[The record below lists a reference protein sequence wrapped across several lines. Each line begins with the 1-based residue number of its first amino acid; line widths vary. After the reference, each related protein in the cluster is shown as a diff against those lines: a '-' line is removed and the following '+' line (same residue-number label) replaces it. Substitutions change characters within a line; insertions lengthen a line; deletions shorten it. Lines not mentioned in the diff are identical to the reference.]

1 MADLVQD
8 VYVYSGKVDTRGAT
22 SSLECAGVV
31 SRVGSGVQSL
41 KAGDRVVAMAPGH
54 FATLESFPEWA
65 CEKLNDDED
74 YSVMSTLPLV
84 FATALY
90 GLCYR
95 AAIRPGETVLIHSGA
110 GGLGI
115 AAIQIAQLNGAEV
128 FTTVST
134 EKKKDFL
141 VKNFGV
147 KRENIFDSRNSAF
160 LPGLLAATDG
170 KGVDIVLNSLTG
182 DLLHDSWR
190 ACARF
195 GRFVEVGKRDLL
207 DAGNLDMQKFSQNV
221 TFTAFDVS
229 ELCDVNDRKLSTI
242 WEKLLREVMS
252 LYRDGKI
259 KAFDPLRVF
268 AASEIS
274 QAFRHFSSKDRI
286 GKIAIS
292 FENDES
298 SVNVLPLKY
307 DAQFYAHKTYLL
319 SGCLG
324 GIGRSISK
332 WMIQRGARKLI
343 FLGRS
348 GLDREPARR
357 LVKDL
362 EDAGAHVQV
371 VRGDVS
377 IYDDV
382 QKCAEAADGPI
393 GGVVQAA
400 MGLDESIFTTMSH
413 ESWHTSVRPKVQ
425 GSWNLHNAIKG
436 KDAELD
442 FFLMTS
448 SVAGSVGTATE
459 SNYTS
464 ANSFLDNFAK
474 YRRRLGL
481 PATAIGLGMI
491 SEVGYLHENP
501 EIEAVLLRKG
511 IQPIKEEEL
520 LSIIDITLSRTLPT
534 EINEAH
540 VLTGLETQGM
550 KRLRQMGF
558 EGTIPTL
565 NDPRAA
571 ILASSLDGESD
582 AHSKKTDAGL
592 PPALAETLEAGGD
605 DEAVLETIA
614 TIIVQRLANLILVQA
629 QKIDRNMPL
638 IRWGMDSML
647 AAEFR
652 TWFFMAF
659 TVDIPFLL
667 LLGETITP
675 QALGELVKRDML
687 TAGRFVI

>member
-1 MADLVQD
+1 MANLVQD
-8 VYVYSGKVDTRGAT
+8 VYVYSGKADTRGAT

-31 SRVGSGVQSL
+31 SRVGSGVKSL

-74 YSVMSTLPLV
+74 YSVVSTIPLV

-115 AAIQIAQLNGAEV
+115 AAIQIAQLYGAEI

-134 EKKKDFL
+134 EEKKDFL

-147 KRENIFDSRNSAF
+147 KRENIFNSRTSSF
-160 LPGLLAATDG
+160 LSGLLAATDG
-170 KGVDIVLNSLTG
+170 KGVDVVLNSLTG

-207 DAGNLDMQKFSQNV
+207 DAGNLDMQMFSHNV

-229 ELCDVNDRKLSTI
+229 ELCDVNERTLSTV

-259 KAFDPLRVF
+259 KAIEPLRVF
-268 AASEIS
+268 PASEIS
-274 QAFRHFSSKDRI
+274 QAFRHFSSKNRI

-298 SVNVLPLKY
+298 LVNVLPSKY
-307 DAQFYAHKTYLL
+307 DTKFYAHKTYLL

-332 WMIQRGARKLI
+332 WMVQRGARKFVFI
-343 FLGRS
+343 GRS
-348 GLDREPARR
+348 GLDKEPAQR

-362 EDAGAHVQV
+362 KDSGATVHV
-371 VRGDVS
+371 VRGDVG

-382 QKCAEAADGPI
+382 QKCAAAADGPI

-413 ESWHTSVRPKVQ
+413 KSWHTSVRPKVQ
-425 GSWNLHNAIKG
+425 GSLNLHTAIQG
-436 KDAELD
+436 NDAELD

-481 PATAIGLGMI
+481 PAAAIGLGMI

-605 DEAVLETIA
+605 GEAVLETIT

-629 QKIDRNMPL
+629 PKIDRDMPL
-638 IRWGMDSML
+638 IKWGMDSML

-659 TVDIPFLL
+659 TVDVPFLL
-667 LLGETITP
+667 LLGESITP

-687 TAGRFVI
+687 AAGRFVI